1 MNYTLEY
8 AIDAINDRTRG
19 LIKHTEDEYDEL
31 EDIIQQNKNI
41 NIDDEIELLK
51 NKKKEIKQQEK
62 EKKQEEKQ
70 QEKEI
75 KQQEKQQEKEKKQ
88 EEKQQEKEKKQEKKQ
103 RIKDTT
109 DNLTIDNDLA
119 KIYIILNKDNF
130 KVISKNPN
138 ISYLWCDIKKLWLVV
153 DKFTILKPIHE
164 VLNKYMKETI
174 KDNDV
179 LVNVVKILGN
189 DTKLRAIYNQVYI
202 ETDIHINF
210 ESELLNKSTYE
221 LPIKNGYKINIKTLE
236 TEKRTIK
243 DYFSFELSVDFI
255 GNKYNKDIVH
265 KFILDISN
273 GNIELFEYHK
283 KLWGYFLSGDILDR
297 SFYIFHG
304 HGCNG
309 KSSLINIFK
318 AITKNYTAQ
327 LSPTAIMKKRT
338 TTSLSPE
345 LISLMTARTA
355 LLPESEKGEEL
366 NIKFIKSIT
375 GGDTQNCR
383 GLYKNEEEFKSQS
396 KLILATNFKPDIK
409 DDTKA
414 IWDRIKLIPFNATFQ
429 KTSDNSKYIE
439 NITKDNLD
447 DFFTFFCYGAREY
460 FKDGFNTCSI
470 IDEAI
475 KEYKSSSN
483 IYLCF
488 INEMYEYIQINEYT
502 IMKDEDKNKWLL
514 PRTTVYEDF
523 IKWCDND
530 NNRENKN
537 ITRTSFYIEIRKLI
551 GEQKK
556 SLEYFTCKYKNLHI
570 NSTFGGI
577 SK

>member
-1 MNYTLEY
+1 MFGKILK
-8 AIDAINDRTRG
+8 INT
-19 LIKHTEDEYDEL
+19 
-31 EDIIQQNKNI
+31 
-41 NIDDEIELLK
+41 
-51 NKKKEIKQQEK
+51 
-62 EKKQEEKQ
+62 
-70 QEKEI
+70 
-75 KQQEKQQEKEKKQ
+75 
-88 EEKQQEKEKKQEKKQ
+88 
-103 RIKDTT
+103 
-109 DNLTIDNDLA
+109 LA
-119 KIYIILNKDNF
+119 KKYIELNKDKF
-130 KVISKNPN
+130 KVISKHPN
-138 ISYLWCDIKKLWLVV
+138 ISYFWCDIKKLWLVV
-153 DKFTILKPIHE
+153 DKSTMLKPIHV
-164 VLNKYMKETI
+164 VLSKYFKDTI
-174 KDNDV
+174 KDTG
-179 LVNVVKILGN
+179 ILLGIN
-189 DTKLRAIYNQVYI
+189 KFLDKDSNLRGIYNQVYI
-202 ETDIHINF
+202 ETDINDKF

-221 LPIKNGYKINIKTLE
+221 LPINNGYKINLKTLE

-283 KLWGYFLSGDILDR
+283 KLWGYFLSGNISDR

-318 AITKNYTAQ
+318 EITNKYTSQ
-327 LSPTAIMKKRT
+327 LSATAIMKKKT

-355 LLPESEKGEEL
+355 LLPESEKGDEL

-383 GLYKNEEEFKSQS
+383 GLYKNEEEFKSQA
-396 KLILATNFKPDIK
+396 KLVLATNFKPDIK

-414 IWDRIKLIPFNATFQ
+414 IWDRIKLIPFNATFP
-429 KTSDNSKYIE
+429 KTPDNVKYIE
-439 NITKDNLD
+439 NITKDNLN

-483 IYLCF
+483 VYLCF
-488 INEMYEYIQINEYT
+488 VNEMYEYIQLNEYT
-502 IMKDEDKNKWLL
+502 IMKDEDKNKWLI
-514 PRTTVYEDF
+514 PRTVVYEDY

-530 NNRENKN
+530 NNKEQRN
-537 ITRTSFYIEIRKLI
+537 ITRTSFYVEIRKI
-551 GEQKK
+551 MGEQKK
-556 SLEYFTCKYKNLHI
+556 SLDYFTCKYKNLST
-570 NSTFGGI
+570 NSTFGNI
-577 SK
+577 SKC